1 MNLVQHTFET
11 LHPSLWLARAQRA
24 MFASNSSSVSNQP
37 GKFDFLAP
45 ARQWLDGLAIKDSAF
60 AHRICKMIPSQC
72 PFEREIKLL
81 GRTLVKIPPMCK
93 LNPLYN
99 EVVAL
104 RFRAIC
110 YLADTCGEDVSIYC

>member
-24 MFASNSSSVSNQP
+24 MFASNSSSTSNQP

>member
-11 LHPSLWLARAQRA
+11 LHPSSWLARVQRA
-24 MFASNSSSVSNQP
+24 VFSPSSSKKQ
-37 GKFDFLAP
+37 GKIDFLFP
-45 ARQWLDGLAIKDSAF
+45 VRKWLDNLVITDSAF
-60 AHRICKMIPSQC
+60 AHRLCKSIPNQC

-81 GRTLVKIPPMCK
+81 GHTLVTIPPLCK

-99 EVVAL
+99 EVIAL

>member
-1 MNLVQHTFET
+1 MNLVQHTFEA
-11 LHPSLWLARAQRA
+11 LHLNFGLSRDQRVKRKKK
-24 MFASNSSSVSNQP
+24 SERQNL
-37 GKFDFLAP
+37 DFLSP
-45 ARQWLDGLAIKDSAF
+45 IRQWLDNMAIDSSPL

-72 PFEREIKLL
+72 PFEREVKFL

-93 LNPLYN
+93 FNPLYN
-99 EVVAL
+99 ELVAL

>member
-11 LHPSLWLARAQRA
+11 LHLSLWTERLQRLSRLTQIEYRKIDL
-24 MFASNSSSVSNQP
+24 FNP
-37 GKFDFLAP
+37 L
-45 ARQWLDGLAIKDSAF
+45 RQWLDGIEIKNSAF
-60 AHRICKMIPSQC
+60 AHRICKAIPSQC
-72 PFEREIKLL
+72 PFEREVKLL
-81 GRTLVKIPPMCK
+81 GRTIVKIPPMCK

-110 YLADTCGEDVSIYC
+110 YLADTCGEDISVYC

>member
-11 LHPSLWLARAQRA
+11 LHLSSGVERLQRL
-24 MFASNSSSVSNQP
+24 SSMTQI
-37 GKFDFLAP
+37 KHHKIDFLHP
-45 ARQWLDGLAIKDSAF
+45 LRQWLDGIEIKNRAF
-60 AHRICKMIPSQC
+60 AHRICQLIPSQC
-72 PFEREIKLL
+72 PFEREVKFL
-81 GRTLVKIPPMCK
+81 GRTILKIPPMCK

-110 YLADTCGEDVSIYC
+110 YLADTCGEDISVYC

>member
-1 MNLVQHTFET
+1 MMNLVQHTFET
-11 LHPSLWLARAQRA
+11 LHPSLWLARIQ
-24 MFASNSSSVSNQP
+24 
-37 GKFDFLAP
+37 
-45 ARQWLDGLAIKDSAF
+45 ARFPITLTKQSKIDLLSPVRKWLDDLAIKDRAF
-60 AHRICKMIPSQC
+60 AHRICRIIPSQC

-93 LNPLYN
+93 LNPVYN
-99 EVVAL
+99 EVIAL

>member
-11 LHPSLWLARAQRA
+11 LNLKWLTRLQRVRFIPSTKQNKVDLLSPLRR
-24 MFASNSSSVSNQP
+24 
-37 GKFDFLAP
+37 
-45 ARQWLDGLAIKDSAF
+45 WLDNMAIDNSAF

-99 EVVAL
+99 ELISL

-110 YLADTCGEDVSIYC
+110 YLADTCGEDISIYC

>member
-11 LHPSLWLARAQRA
+11 LHLSFWCRLQRSSLT
-24 MFASNSSSVSNQP
+24 SPKQP
-37 GKFDFLAP
+37 KIDLLFP
-45 ARQWLDGLAIKDSAF
+45 VRQWLDNMTISDSAF

-72 PFEREIKLL
+72 PFEREVKVL

-104 RFRAIC
+104 RFRAMC
-110 YLADTCGEDVSIYC
+110 YLADTCGEDISIYC

>member
-11 LHPSLWLARAQRA
+11 LHLGAWIDRRQRQLPSSRIK
-24 MFASNSSSVSNQP
+24 NS
-37 GKFDFLAP
+37 KFDLLDP
-45 ARQWLDGLAIKDSAF
+45 LRKWLDGIEIDNSAF
-60 AHRICKMIPSQC
+60 AHRICRLIPSQC

-81 GRTLVKIPPMCK
+81 GLNIKIPPMCK

-99 EVVAL
+99 EVIAL

-110 YLADTCGEDVSIYC
+110 YLADTCGEDISVYC